1 MAETKEK
8 KGFLITCK
16 QFFGYRHKQTLKG
29 FADEMAAV
37 DMAFRKEIHEY
48 FKSIGIVCRAPDA
61 FHKMKIIPDA
71 QVEDAHIPDNQ
82 VEGI

>member
-1 MAETKEK
+1 MGKTAEK

-29 FADEMAAV
+29 FADEMAEV
-37 DMAFRKEIHEY
+37 DMAFRKEIYEY
-48 FKSIGIVCRAPDA
+48 LKSIGIECRAPDA
-61 FHKMKIIPDA
+61 FHKTKVMPDA
-71 QVEDAHIPDNQ
+71 QVEDAHIPDDQ